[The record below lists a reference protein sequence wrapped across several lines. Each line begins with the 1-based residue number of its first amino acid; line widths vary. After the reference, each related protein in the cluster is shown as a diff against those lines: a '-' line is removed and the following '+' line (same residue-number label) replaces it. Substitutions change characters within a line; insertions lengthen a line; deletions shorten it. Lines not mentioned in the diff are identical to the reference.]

1 MLGFRTLLGLS
12 VVQREHRRI
21 GEECSGFNDLCSFV
35 QNAYDVVDLLYL
47 EIDSRI
53 TRGPKTRDTMVL
65 SEA

>member
-1 MLGFRTLLGLS
+1 MLCFRTLLGQY

-21 GEECSGFNDLCSFV
+21 GEECSGFDDLCSFV

-53 TRGPKTRDTMVL
+53 TRGPKTRDTKVL